1 MTPTRRPHRAAV
13 LALAL
18 AGVTAVAGCAAGGAP
33 AGAGT
38 SGAAASASTSASA
51 SSSAAPTTDPAAQAR
66 VDAALAALE
75 TEFDARVGVSAVD
88 TGDGRSIEHRAD
100 ERFLYASSLKALAAA
115 ALLDVTTADDLA
127 ERATWTAADVA
138 AAGYSPVTELHVAD
152 GLSYAELA
160 EAAVRKSDNT
170 ALNLVLD
177 RVGGPA
183 ALDAWLTDLGDDETE
198 VVDREPELNRPTA
211 GSDANT
217 TTPAAFTADLRSV
230 AVGDGLEADDR
241 AQLLDWMS
249 GNATGDALVRA
260 GAPDGWVVADKS
272 GGAGGVRNDVAVVTP
287 PGREPIVLSVL
298 TARNDADA
306 DYDDALV
313 ARAAAAV
320 LAELG

>member
-1 MTPTRRPHRAAV
+1 MTPTRRPHGAAV

-38 SGAAASASTSASA
+38 SGASASVSASPSAAS
-51 SSSAAPTTDPAAQAR
+51 TTDPAAQAR

-75 TEFDARVGVSAVD
+75 AEFDARVGVSAVD
-88 TGDGRSIEHRAD
+88 TGDGRSIGHRAD

-217 TTPAAFTADLRSV
+217 TTPAAFTADLRAV
-230 AVGDGLEADDR
+230 AVGDALAADDR

-298 TARNDADA
+298 TARNDAD
-306 DYDDALV
+306 YDDALV

-320 LAELG
+320 LAEFE

>member
-38 SGAAASASTSASA
+38 SGASASA
-51 SSSAAPTTDPAAQAR
+51 SASPSAASTTDPAAQAR

-75 TEFDARVGVSAVD
+75 AEFDARVGVSAVD

-170 ALNLVLD
+170 ALNLVLG

-183 ALDAWLTDLGDDETE
+183 ALDAWLTDFGDDETE

-217 TTPAAFTADLRSV
+217 TTPAAFTVDLQAV
-230 AVGDGLEADDR
+230 AVGDALAADDR

-320 LAELG
+320 LAELE